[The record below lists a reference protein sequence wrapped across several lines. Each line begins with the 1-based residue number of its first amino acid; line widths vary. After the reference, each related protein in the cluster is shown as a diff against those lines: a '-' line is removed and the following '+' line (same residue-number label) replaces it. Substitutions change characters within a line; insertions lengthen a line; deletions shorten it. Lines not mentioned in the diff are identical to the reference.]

1 MKETRLQRA
10 KEKQSWSLEDW
21 IKVIFSDESVF
32 AKMMMLELFSG
43 AVLIKHIKMMPKKNQ

>member
-10 KEKQSWSLEDW
+10 KEKQSRSLEDW
-21 IKVIFSDESVF
+21 IKVIFSDESVL
-32 AKMMMLELFSG
+32 AKMMLELFSG